1 MAMAAAA
8 SDKDSIASGATLVDG
23 TPLTPQ
29 QLGIQIKKSCKKN
42 YAWILMCF
50 FLGLMGMEALETAV
64 GYWED
69 ALAAYHPKGAAAAMG
84 NAAGALTTAEE
95 TKFIHML
102 ESILEGAFQLQVCFI
117 FFYLLSW
124 LAKLNKSLPESYAS

>member
-1 MAMAAAA
+1 
-8 SDKDSIASGATLVDG
+8 
-23 TPLTPQ
+23 
-29 QLGIQIKKSCKKN
+29 
-42 YAWILMCF
+42 MCF